1 MSTMENLRRT
11 ADALTSPSAG
21 APAGCVLGIDLDGVR
36 TVVAAGIASPET
48 SATLGAPMR
57 RETVHDLASVSKVVG
72 TTTALH
78 RLVSEGQLDLDTLVV
93 RLVPT
98 FGGTPESTVRDLL
111 HHRAGLW
118 EWQPIYLAP
127 DAADDPFAV
136 VDALPLRYPPGR
148 ERHYSDLGFMTLGR
162 VVAAASGAPLDAAI
176 RDLVTDPLG
185 LDVLG
190 YAPVRGDVATSA
202 RDDGVERRM
211 VATGNPYPVRW
222 QGEGFGWRTGP
233 IRGVANDGNCFH
245 AFGGVA
251 GHAGLFAPLDELL
264 DLASALS
271 RADDDPALWNPRATA
286 EFFAPGPDP
295 EQALGWRRGELVVDD
310 ERMPLLWHPGF
321 TGTAV
326 GFVPGRGIAIALATN
341 RLLAAEPQPTA
352 SLWQRALDALP
363 SIISAQE

>member
-1 MSTMENLRRT
+1 MSTMETLRRVV
-11 ADALTSPSAG
+11 DSLTSPSVG
-21 APAGCVLGIDLDGVR
+21 APAGCVLGVDLDGVR
-36 TVVAAGIASPET
+36 TVVATGVASPAT
-48 SATLGAPMR
+48 SEMPEAPMR

-78 RLVSEGQLDLDTLVV
+78 RLVTEGQLDLDTPVI

-98 FGGTPESTVRDLL
+98 FGGAPESNVRDLL
-111 HHRAGLW
+111 THLAGLC

-162 VVAAASGAPLDAAI
+162 VVAAASGTSLDTAV
-176 RDLVTDPLG
+176 RELVADPLG

-190 YAPVRGDVATSA
+190 YGPMRGDVATSA
-202 RDDGVERRM
+202 RDDAVERRM
-211 VATGNPYPVRW
+211 VATGEPYPVQW
-222 QGEGFGWRTGP
+222 TDDGFQWRTDP

-271 RADDDPALWNPRATA
+271 RADDHPALWNPRVAA

-295 EQALGWRRGELVVDD
+295 EQALGWRRSELVVGE

-326 GFVPGRGIAIALATN
+326 GFAPGRGIAIALAAN